1 VEYGKS
7 KISGAFDPGLIGM
20 LRGGAI
26 TVHWNIIQLN
36 WNMDSSL
43 EEVEERFAS
52 NITYAIESLQQEWP
66 DHHLFRVKLLNEVL
80 HFEEQMS
87 DTMQLQV
94 SALGTVLTE
103 LRS

>member
-1 VEYGKS
+1 MP
-7 KISGAFDPGLIGM
+7 GAVDPGLIGM
-20 LRGGAI
+20 LRGGSI

-52 NITYAIESLQQEWP
+52 NVAYAIESLQQEWP

-80 HFEEQMS
+80 RFEEQMS

>member
-1 VEYGKS
+1 MP
-7 KISGAFDPGLIGM
+7 GALDPSLIGM
-20 LRGGAI
+20 LHGSAI
-26 TVHWNIIQLN
+26 TVHWNMIQLN
-36 WNMDSSL
+36 WNMDSGL

-52 NITYAIESLQQEWP
+52 NITYAVESLQQEWP

-80 HFEEQMS
+80 RFKEQMS